1 MPGTAWR
8 ALRRYWAAD
17 HGLSLLLL
25 LLLVR
30 VFLLPALA
38 GFSLEGPVL
47 RLAADLVL
55 SLLLV
60 AGASAVS
67 QRPLARV
74 AISVATV
81 VALAGLWGNRLDPS
95 LVPPGWQ
102 AASLLTGGGLL
113 TVMVLAQV
121 FSPGR
126 VTGRRILG
134 AVAAYLLLGLMWA
147 GAYHLLELLHPAAFA
162 GRVAADPQQLLYF
175 SFVTL
180 TTVGYGDVTPLHP
193 AVRSLAMLEAL
204 VGQLYPAIL
213 IARLVSLEVQSR
225 GQP

>member
-1 MPGTAWR
+1 MLGTAWR
-8 ALRRYWAAD
+8 ALRRFWAAD

-30 VFLLPALA
+30 VFLLPVMA
-38 GFSLEGPVL
+38 GLELEGPVL
-47 RLAADLVL
+47 KLAADVVL

-60 AGASAVS
+60 VGASAVS
-67 QRPLARV
+67 RRPLARV

-81 VALAGLWGNRLDPS
+81 VALAGLWGNRQDPS
-95 LVPPGWQ
+95 LVPQGWQ
-102 AASLLTGGGLL
+102 IASFLTATCLL

-121 FSPGR
+121 FSSGR
-126 VTGRRILG
+126 VTVSRILG
-134 AVAAYLLLGLMWA
+134 AVAAYLLLGLVWT
-147 GAYHLLELLHPAAFA
+147 GAYHLVELVQPGAFA
-162 GRVAADPQQLLYF
+162 GLRAADPQRLLYF

-180 TTVGYGDVTPLHP
+180 TTVGYGDVTALHP
-193 AVRSLAMLEAL
+193 AARSLAMLEAL

-225 GQP
+225 GDS

>member
-1 MPGTAWR
+1 MVGTAWR
-8 ALRRYWAAD
+8 ALRRFWAAD

-30 VFLLPALA
+30 VFLLPVLA
-38 GFSLEGPVL
+38 GLALEGPIL
-47 RLAADLVL
+47 RVATDVVL

-60 AGASAVS
+60 VGASAVS
-67 QRPLARV
+67 QRPLTRV
-74 AISVATV
+74 VIAVATV
-81 VALAGLWGNRLDPS
+81 VALAGLWGNRQDPS
-95 LVPPGWQ
+95 LVPPGLQ
-102 AASLLTGGGLL
+102 LGSFLTATLLL
-113 TVMVLAQV
+113 TVLVLAQV
-121 FSPGR
+121 FSSGR
-126 VTGRRILG
+126 VTVSRILG

-147 GAYHLLELLHPAAFA
+147 GAYHLIELVQPAAFGGLKSA
-162 GRVAADPQQLLYF
+162 GPQHLLYF

-193 AVRSLAMLEAL
+193 AARSLAMLEAL

-225 GQP
+225 GDS